1 MRRKIKSESNTLQ
14 QKSFNNDLYLSLY
27 GTLNTFIILYNEGSE
42 RIEMNQLKPTEK
54 QLAFQSWEFGLFIHF
69 GLRTFYE
76 GYVDFD
82 KRDMSPEKFNPNQ
95 LNCEQWIETAK
106 KAGMKYAV
114 LTAKHHDGFSNWPS
128 DYTDFSVADSPWKNG
143 QGDVIADFVDACRK
157 YDIKPGL
164 YYSPYDGAA
173 DFYED
178 KDSKAYDDYFVNQ
191 ITELLGNYGEI
202 DILWFDGAGSAGHEY
217 DWPRIVK
224 QIRTLQPNILI
235 FNMADPDFRWIG
247 NEDGIAPISSF
258 NVVNH
263 VEVSIYD
270 KETTT
275 LTESRWLPAECDVQ
289 MRSNWFYSDQ
299 DEDTIK
305 SLKELMGIYYHSVGR
320 GTNLLLNIGP
330 NREGVLPAKDT
341 ERLLEFGEE
350 IRKQFEHPILSEKNF
365 KRQDDKWIYQTN
377 NPKFIERIVI
387 QEDLTEGENIIHFKV
402 NIITAKT
409 RHHVLIHEGRNIGN
423 KIIIPIP
430 PVKVSG
436 LVIEVVER
444 IGHPQIHKIAV
455 Y

>member
-1 MRRKIKSESNTLQ
+1 MTKIK
-14 QKSFNNDLYLSLY
+14 
-27 GTLNTFIILYNEGSE
+27 
-42 RIEMNQLKPTEK
+42 QLKPTEK

-82 KRDMSPEKFNPNQ
+82 ERDMSPSKFSPTD
-95 LNCEQWIETAK
+95 LNCDQWIETAK

-128 DYTDFSVADSPWKNG
+128 KYTDFSVTESPWKNG
-143 QGDVIADFVDACRK
+143 QGDVIKEFVDACK
-157 YDIKPGL
+157 KHDIKPGL

-173 DFYED
+173 DFYQD

-224 QIRTLQPNILI
+224 RIRELQPNILI
-235 FNMADPDFRWIG
+235 FNMADPDFRWVG
-247 NEDGIAPISSF
+247 NEDGIAPLSCF
-258 NVVNH
+258 NVVDN

-270 KETTT
+270 KETEKFSEP
-275 LTESRWLPAECDVQ
+275 LFLPAECDVQ
-289 MRSNWFYSDQ
+289 MRSNWFYSDH

-305 SLKELMGIYYHSVGR
+305 SLKELMGMYHHSVGR
-320 GTNLLLNIGP
+320 GANLLLNIGP

-341 ERLLEFGEE
+341 ARLLEFGEE
-350 IRKQFEHPILSEKNF
+350 IRKQFDHPILTENEF
-365 KRQDDKWIYQTN
+365 ERQDNTWIYQAN
-377 NPKFIERIVI
+377 DPRLIERFVI
-387 QEDLTEGENIIHFKV
+387 QEDLTEGESIIHFKV
-402 NIITAKT
+402 HIITAKT
-409 RHHVLIHEGRNIGN
+409 QHRVLVHEGRNIGN
-423 KIIIPIP
+423 KIIINIP
-430 PVKVSG
+430 PVKVRG
-436 LVIEVVER
+436 LEIEV
-444 IGHPQIHKIAV
+444 IDPISHPEIHRIAV

>member
-1 MRRKIKSESNTLQ
+1 MT
-14 QKSFNNDLYLSLY
+14 
-27 GTLNTFIILYNEGSE
+27 TT
-42 RIEMNQLKPTEK
+42 NQLKPTAR
-54 QLAFQSWEFGLFIHF
+54 QLDFQSWEFGLFIHF

-82 KRDMSPEKFNPNQ
+82 EREMSPDKFNPSA
-95 LNCEQWIETAK
+95 LDCEQWIETAK

-128 DYTDFSVADSPWKNG
+128 AYTDFSVAESPWKNG
-143 QGDVIADFVDACRK
+143 QGDVIKEFVDACRK
-157 YDIKPGL
+157 HGIKPGL

-178 KDSKAYDDYFVNQ
+178 KDSQAYDDYFVNQ

-224 QIRTLQPNILI
+224 RIRELQPNILI
-235 FNMADPDFRWIG
+235 FNMADPDFRWVG
-247 NEDGIAPISSF
+247 NEDGIAPLSCF
-258 NVVNH
+258 NVVDN

-270 KETTT
+270 KETEKFADP
-275 LTESRWLPAECDVQ
+275 LWLPAECDVQ
-289 MRSNWFYSDQ
+289 MRANWFYSDH

-320 GTNLLLNIGP
+320 GANLLLNIGP

-350 IRKQFEHPILSEKNF
+350 ISKQFDQPIVTEKEF
-365 KRQDDKWIYQTN
+365 KRQENTWTYQVDKQHL
-377 NPKFIERIVI
+377 IERLVI
-387 QEDLTEGENIIHFKV
+387 QEDLTTGENIVHFRV

-409 RHHVLIHEGRNIGN
+409 HHRVLVHEGRNIGN
-423 KIIIPIP
+423 KIIITIP
-430 PVKVSG
+430 PVKIQGV
-436 LVIEVVER
+436 VIEVVEHTGSPE
-444 IGHPQIHKIAV
+444 IKKIAV